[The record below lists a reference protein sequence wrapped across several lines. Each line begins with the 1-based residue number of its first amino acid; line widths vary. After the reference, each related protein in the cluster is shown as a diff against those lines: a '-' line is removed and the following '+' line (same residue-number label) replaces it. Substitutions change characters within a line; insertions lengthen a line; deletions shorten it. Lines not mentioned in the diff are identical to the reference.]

1 MIDFNDMMFRIV
13 IAALLGAMVGVER
26 ELTHKAAGLR
36 THMLVCM
43 GACIFMVLSMTNLAE
58 LATFQVSQSPNTLA
72 HTNLNFDPSRIG
84 AQIVTGIGF
93 IGGGALLKEG
103 NSIRGITTAA
113 SLWNVAAIGM
123 LVGVGLH
130 AVAGF
135 ATFLT
140 VIILYTMGKLPF
152 LQYHKRFRDK
162 DILKLTVCVK
172 ESHEQA
178 VMAYV
183 EDQLEERI
191 RSVESGRMNQDA
203 EQEDPTLTL
212 TYVIDIRHY
221 VTHWSH
227 WKQSLKRLPGV
238 EKIIFAFESEMH

>member
-1 MIDFNDMMFRIV
+1 MNDMMFRIV
-13 IAALLGAMVGVER
+13 VAAVLGAVVGFER
-26 ELTHKAAGLR
+26 EVTYKTAGLR

-58 LATFQVSQSPNTLA
+58 LTTFKLDKSLQPNM
-72 HTNLNFDPSRIG
+72 NLNFDPSRIG

-103 NSIRGITTAA
+103 GSVRGITTAA

-130 AVAGF
+130 SIAIF
-135 ATFLT
+135 ATFIT
-140 VIILYTMGKLPF
+140 VVILYTMGRIPL
-152 LQYHKRFRDK
+152 LQDFKRFKDK
-162 DILKLTVCVK
+162 EILKLTVYVR

-191 RSVESGRMNQDA
+191 RSVESCRSVA
-203 EQEDPTLTL
+203 EEGHPNPTLIL
-212 TYVIDIRHY
+212 TYFIDIHHY
-221 VTHWSH
+221 VTHWSK
-227 WKQSLKRLPGV
+227 WKQGLKRLNGV
-238 EKIIFAFESEMH
+238 EKINLTFDPQSS

>member
-1 MIDFNDMMFRIV
+1 MFEMNDMMLRIV
-13 IAALLGAMVGVER
+13 VAAVLGAVVGFER
-26 ELTHKAAGLR
+26 EVTHKAAGLR

-58 LATFQVSQSPNTLA
+58 LTTFGLDKSQHPNM
-72 HTNLNFDPSRIG
+72 NLNFDPSRIG

-93 IGGGALLKEG
+93 IGGGVLLKEG
-103 NSIRGITTAA
+103 GSIRGITTAA

-130 AVAGF
+130 SIAIF
-135 ATFLT
+135 ATFIT
-140 VIILYTMGKLPF
+140 IIILYTMGKIPF
-152 LQYHKRFRDK
+152 LQNFKRFKDK
-162 DILKLTVCVK
+162 EVLKLTVYVK

-191 RSVESGRMNQDA
+191 RSVETCRSASEEGEPN
-203 EQEDPTLTL
+203 PKLIL
-212 TYVIDIRHY
+212 TYCIDIHHY
-221 VTHWSH
+221 VTHWSK
-227 WKQSLKRLPGV
+227 WKQGLKRLNGV
-238 EKIIFAFESEMH
+238 ERINLTFDPQGD

>member
-1 MIDFNDMMFRIV
+1 MFEMNDMMLRIV
-13 IAALLGAMVGVER
+13 MAAVLGAVVGFER
-26 ELTHKAAGLR
+26 EVTHKAAGLR

-58 LATFQVSQSPNTLA
+58 FTTFGLDQSQHPKM
-72 HTNLNFDPSRIG
+72 NLNFDPSRIA
-84 AQIVTGIGF
+84 AQIVTGSGF

-103 NSIRGITTAA
+103 GSVRGITTAA

-130 AVAGF
+130 SIAIF
-135 ATFLT
+135 ATLIT
-140 VIILYTMGKLPF
+140 VVILYTMGKIPL
-152 LQYHKRFRDK
+152 LQDYKRFK
-162 DILKLTVCVK
+162 GKELLKLTIYVK

-191 RSVESGRMNQDA
+191 RSVETCCSVAKEGESNQ
-203 EQEDPTLTL
+203 TLIL
-212 TYVIDIRHY
+212 TYVIDIHHY
-221 VTHWSH
+221 VTHWSK
-227 WKQSLKRLPGV
+227 WKQGLKRLNGV
-238 EKIIFAFESEMH
+238 ERINLTFDPPQGD